1 MLLATRSFLSALSFC
16 FKISMLVSAAVGSA
30 AVWSAKAD
38 PARSMA
44 PVRKH
49 AISLYMGH
57 VLSDVGEVSDAEEA
71 KSNAVGRAVLL
82 QFKRVSHLVR
92 TTYVIHG
99 PSYTCLLY
107 TSPSPRD

>member
-1 MLLATRSFLSALSFC
+1 
-16 FKISMLVSAAVGSA
+16 VGSA

-57 VLSDVGEVSDAEEA
+57 ILSDVG
-71 KSNAVGRAVLL
+71 
-82 QFKRVSHLVR
+82 
-92 TTYVIHG
+92 
-99 PSYTCLLY
+99 
-107 TSPSPRD
+107 